1 MKFAENKIGFTIN
14 IFDDSDNILPIIQVR
29 GEYVTQM
36 HNTVR
41 IVQLGAVKDDV
52 ITSCLDDSFVTVIS
66 FPHVVAR
73 SEHTS

>member
-1 MKFAENKIGFTIN
+1 MKFAENQIGFTIN

-41 IVQLGAVKDDV
+41 IVQLEECNALLARYTECIRGH
-52 ITSCLDDSFVTVIS
+52 LW
-66 FPHVVAR
+66 HVVESVQNYAPNR
-73 SEHTS
+73 